1 MPGRAIQPALWDE
14 GGAHV
19 DFCMITTFYPP
30 YHFGGDA
37 VFVHQLAGE
46 LGRRGH
52 RVDVVHDVDAYHV
65 LRPGATP
72 PDGAPQEGVTVHR
85 LRSPWGRLS
94 PLATH
99 QTGLPLFKSG
109 LRRVLDANRYDVVH
123 FHNASL
129 IGPGAFGWGSG
140 VKLYTIH
147 EQWLVCPL
155 HLLWRYDQRVCDD
168 RQCVRCCLRA
178 GRPPQL
184 WRTTGWFERQLKQ
197 IDRFLAPT
205 RFVLDKHRE
214 LGLDLPGTVLPNFVP
229 DPPPEVDEPPRSRPY
244 FLFVGRLVATKGLQT
259 LLPMFRD
266 GRDVDLVVAGDGDE
280 AEALRALAADMPNVV
295 FLGRVQA
302 ERLRPLYR
310 HAVALVVPSVAYE
323 TGGLVVLEA
332 FSQKTPVIGRN
343 QGGLAEILTEADGG
357 LLYRG
362 DGELRAALDRMRDE
376 PGLRKRLGENGYRAV
391 RGLWSADAHIAR
403 YLDIVHRCMAEQQT
417 GGGAAP

>member
-1 MPGRAIQPALWDE
+1 MSARAIQPALRDE
-14 GGAHV
+14 GRAHV

-37 VFVHQLAGE
+37 AFVHQLAGE

-65 LRPGATP
+65 LRPGAAP
-72 PDGAPQEGVTVHR
+72 VEGAPQDGVTVHR
-85 LRSPWGRLS
+85 LRSPFGRLS

-109 LRRVLDANRYDVVH
+109 LRRLLDANRYDVIH

-129 IGPGAFGWGSG
+129 IGPGAFAWGSG
-140 VKLYTIH
+140 AKLYTIH
-147 EQWLVCPL
+147 EQWLLCPL

-184 WRTTGWFERQLKQ
+184 WRATAWFERQLTH

-205 RFVLDKHRE
+205 RFVLDQHRE
-214 LGLDLPGTVLPNFVP
+214 LGLDLPGTVLPHFVT
-229 DPPPEVDEPPRSRPY
+229 DPPSGIDETPRPRPY
-244 FLFVGRLVATKGLQT
+244 FLFVGRLVATKGVQT
-259 LLPMFRD
+259 LLPIFQD
-266 GRDVDLVVAGDGDE
+266 KQDVDLVVAGEGDE
-280 AEALRALAADMPNVV
+280 AEALRAQAAGAPNIA
-295 FLGRVQA
+295 FLGGVSA

-310 HAVALVVPSVAYE
+310 RAVALVVPSVAYE
-323 TGGLVVLEA
+323 ASSLVALEA
-332 FSQKTPVIGRN
+332 FSQKTPVIARN
-343 QGGLAEILTEADGG
+343 QAGLAELVSEADGG

-362 DGELRAALDRMRDE
+362 DGELRRALDRMRHE
-376 PGLRKRLGENGYRAV
+376 PGLRERLGENGYRAV
-391 RGLWSADAHIAR
+391 RGPWSADAHIAR
-403 YLDIVHRCMAEQQT
+403 YLDIARSCVAAKRK
-417 GGGAAP
+417 GGESRR

>member
-1 MPGRAIQPALWDE
+1 
-14 GGAHV
+14 
-19 DFCMITTFYPP
+19 MITTFYPP

-65 LRPGATP
+65 LRPGVTP
-72 PDGAPQEGVTVHR
+72 PDGPPQDGVTVHR
-85 LRSPWGRLS
+85 LRSRLGRLS

-99 QTGLPLFKSG
+99 QTGLPLFKSR
-109 LRRVLDANRYDVVH
+109 LRRLLDANRPDVIH

-129 IGPGAFGWGSG
+129 IGPGAFAWGTG

-155 HLLWRYDQRVCDD
+155 HLLWRYDQRICDD
-168 RQCVRCCLRA
+168 RRCVRCCMRA

-184 WRTTGWFERQLKQ
+184 WRATGWFERQLKQ
-197 IDRFLAPT
+197 IDRFLAPN
-205 RFVLDKHRE
+205 RFVLDQHRE
-214 LGLDLPGTVLPNFVP
+214 LGLDLPGTVLRNFVP
-229 DPPPEVDEPPRSRPY
+229 DPPSTPKVDEPPRSRPY

-259 LLPMFRD
+259 LLPMFLD
-266 GRDVDLVVAGDGDE
+266 TPEMDLVVAGDGDE
-280 AEALRALAADMPNVV
+280 ADALRALASGMPNVA
-295 FLGRVQA
+295 FLGSVSA

-323 TGGLVVLEA
+323 ATPLVVLEA
-332 FSQKTPVIGRN
+332 FSEKTPVIGRDLA
-343 QGGLAEILTEADGG
+343 GLAEIVSEADGG

-362 DGELRAALDRMRDE
+362 DRDLRAALDRMRHE
-376 PGLRKRLGENGYRAV
+376 PGLRTRLGENGYRAV
-391 RGLWSADAHIAR
+391 RGPWSANAHIAH
-403 YLDIVHRCMAEQQT
+403 YLDIVHRCVAAKH
-417 GGGAAP
+417 GRGGAL